1 MTATP
6 IPRTLAMTLYG
17 DLDVSVINEMPPGR
31 IPVETKVVTEDR
43 RMETWERVRKE
54 LAADGRAY
62 IILPLVEESEKLSLR
77 DAKRTYEKVR
87 EVFPDI
93 GVGLLHGRM
102 NADEKESVMRRFQA
116 GEIRILVSTTVVE
129 VGVDVPEATVM
140 MVEHAERFG
149 LSQLHQLRGRVGR
162 GSRPSLC
169 FLMVGNEQ
177 GEDGEHERRLPDRR
191 GGPEDPGPR
200 GLRRGPAIG
209 DPGSGVFR
217 HRPGRTGTRQIPGD
231 RQPAPRARP
240 GPLPARACG
249 SEIVAAKQGIGDIT
263 GHLGMIRPSANTEND
278 YRKTMIILP
287 KNHDHSE
294 DRNGWAGYRF
304 INYIA
309 IL

>member
-1 MTATP
+1 MHRLLQGDVGSGKTIVAWVASMVAWKKGAQTALMAPTEILAEQHYNRFSSLCRGLSVGIVIQEGVEFREMALGVIDEQHRFGVLQRAALRGKGKLSPHLLVMTATP

-162 GSRPSLC
+162 GSRRTTASGSP
-169 FLMVGNEQ
+169 
-177 GEDGEHERRLPDRR
+177 RR
-191 GGPEDPGPR
+191 
-200 GLRRGPAIG
+200 
-209 DPGSGVFR
+209 
-217 HRPGRTGTRQIPGD
+217 T
-231 RQPAPRARP
+231 
-240 GPLPARACG
+240 
-249 SEIVAAKQGIGDIT
+249 
-263 GHLGMIRPSANTEND
+263 
-278 YRKTMIILP
+278 
-287 KNHDHSE
+287 
-294 DRNGWAGYRF
+294 
-304 INYIA
+304 
-309 IL
+309 